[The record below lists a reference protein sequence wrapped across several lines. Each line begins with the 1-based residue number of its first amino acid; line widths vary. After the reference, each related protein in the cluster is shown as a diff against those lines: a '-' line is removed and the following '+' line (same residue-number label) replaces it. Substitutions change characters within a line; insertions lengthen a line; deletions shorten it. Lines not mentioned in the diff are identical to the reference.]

1 MPSSARSAGT
11 WSRSSSPAGKTS
23 AAPFQRG
30 TPRAYSDSVPE
41 RAKRL
46 HRASVELLRSLDL
59 ERIERE
65 IVHAL
70 RDILHADAAAVMLRD
85 ADGTALQVTAHDGL
99 SEKYVR
105 EQRIPFE
112 KARDS
117 FRSADDHV
125 ILDFAKEGLGDKALI
140 AEDGLAKVLAIP
152 LLSDGRFIGSLNAY
166 TRDRAFQF
174 NDQSIDLAHVL
185 AVEASVAI
193 ANAQM
198 YREAVRQRDLQRS
211 MFEAM
216 GEGVIIAYPP
226 GRIGA
231 LNDAAAEF
239 LGIESAAALEGLTE
253 GLMPFTPRDAATGE
267 PLAATATPT
276 LRALAGE
283 EVHMEVIY
291 RNQRTG
297 VDRWADVRA
306 RPVRTAG
313 DVVAAVVTI
322 HDLTELRELE
332 REKEQFLSIVSH
344 ELRTPLTPLKALA
357 QLLISR
363 IRRSREQGTPLDME
377 SLERNLGSIERQVDR
392 MNGLVTD
399 LLSVS
404 RAGRGKLEM
413 ERAPFDLAMSVR
425 DTVERYVEATREE
438 GRHRFVVETP
448 SRLTISADQARIEQ
462 MLMNLIGNAVK
473 YSPRGGEVRV
483 ELAKDDGRA
492 EILIRDQGIGISKA
506 DLPNLGKPFTRGT
519 GRAETFAGMGIG
531 LHVAML
537 MAEAHGG
544 SLALESEG
552 EDRGTTVRVRLP
564 VS

>member
-1 MPSSARSAGT
+1 M
-11 WSRSSSPAGKTS
+11 
-23 AAPFQRG
+23 
-30 TPRAYSDSVPE
+30 PE

-65 IVHAL
+65 LVRAL
-70 RDILHADAAAVMLRD
+70 RDILRADAAAVMLRN
-85 ADGTALQVTAHDGL
+85 ADGTLLQIAAHDGL
-99 SEKYVR
+99 SEKYAR

-112 KARDS
+112 RARDS

-125 ILDFAKEGLGDKALI
+125 ILDLARDGFGDKALV
-140 AEDGLAKVLAIP
+140 AEEGLAKVFAIP
-152 LLSDGRFIGSLNAY
+152 LLSEGRFIGSLNAY
-166 TRDRAFQF
+166 TRDRAFAF
-174 NDQSIDLAHVL
+174 DEQSIDLAHVL

-198 YREAVRQRDLQRS
+198 YREVVRQRDLQRS
-211 MFEAM
+211 MFEAV

-226 GRIGA
+226 ARIGA
-231 LNDAAAEF
+231 LNDIAAEF
-239 LGIESAAALEGLTE
+239 LGVDRETAVDDSTE
-253 GLMPFTPRDAATGE
+253 GLMPFTPRDAATGQ
-267 PLAATATPT
+267 PLAPAATPT

-283 EVHMEVIY
+283 QVHMEVIY
-291 RNQRTG
+291 RNRRTG

-313 DVVAAVVTI
+313 EVVAAVVTI
-322 HDLTELRELE
+322 HDLTEIRALE

-363 IRRSREQGTPLDME
+363 IRRSREQGTLPDMD

-392 MNGLVTD
+392 MNRLVTD

-413 ERAPFDLAMSVR
+413 DRAPFDLAMSVR
-425 DTVERYVEATREE
+425 DTVERYIEATREE

-483 ELAKDDGRA
+483 ELAKQDSRA
-492 EILIRDQGIGISKA
+492 EIVIRDQGIGISKV

-531 LHVAML
+531 LHVAVL

-552 EDRGTTVRVRLP
+552 EDRGTTVRVMLP
-564 VS
+564 V